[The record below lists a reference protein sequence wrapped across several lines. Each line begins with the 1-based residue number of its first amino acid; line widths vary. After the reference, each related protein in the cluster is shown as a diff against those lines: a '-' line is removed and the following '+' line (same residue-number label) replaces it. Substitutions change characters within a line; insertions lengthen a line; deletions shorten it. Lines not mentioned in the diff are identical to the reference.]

1 MFTLGEIATKRARL
15 GASDEAVVFDGI
27 RLTYGQLHERTSRL
41 ANAMLALGI
50 RPGDRV
56 AMLAENSHRY
66 VEFLLAAAKAGIV
79 ATPLNFRLTERE
91 LLHMLIDSGAR
102 AVFVGADFD
111 AIGQVLRSEL
121 PDDVFWISLEP
132 GMQWALGYENL
143 VRNGDAGEVA
153 SIVREDDLAVL
164 MYTGGTTGLPKGV
177 MLSHRNLL
185 SAFMSMV
192 IQFGFT
198 ARDVTLMVLPMFHVA
213 IWQVFCHLIVGARV
227 VILRRPEVGSILRT
241 LESEHCTSMNAVP
254 TLYNWIVSDPSL
266 AKHDL
271 SAIRLLIYG
280 GSPFPEE
287 ILRKCIAQFGPVFA
301 QGYGLTE
308 AAPTVCF
315 LAPEDHV
322 IEGPR
327 SRLLASAG
335 REMTLTEVRIA
346 DAQGNAVPIG
356 EAGEVL
362 ARGPNIMLGYWNNE
376 AMTRERLK
384 DGWLRTGDIG
394 RIDEE
399 GYVFLLDRKADMIVT
414 GGENVYPSE
423 IEGVLYTHPA
433 VHECLVASAPDS
445 RWGERVQA
453 AVVLKEGVQVS
464 EDDLLRF
471 CKEHFAGY
479 KCPKRIEF
487 WKSLPRSPVGKLLR
501 KDVKKAF
508 WGGQERRVN

>member
-1 MFTLGEIATKRARL
+1 VFTLGDIAGKRARL
-15 GASDEAVVFDGI
+15 GSSDEALVFGDV
-27 RLTYGQLHERTSRL
+27 RLTYGELHERTSRL
-41 ANAMLALGI
+41 ANALLTQGI
-50 RPGDRV
+50 HSGDRV

-66 VEFLLAAAKAGIV
+66 VEFFLAAAKAGIV

-91 LLHMLIDSGAR
+91 LLHMLGDSGAR
-102 AVFVGADFD
+102 AVFVGAEFE
-111 AIGQVLRSEL
+111 AVGQALRTQL
-121 PDDVFWISLEP
+121 PDEVLWIGLDP
-132 GMQWALGYENL
+132 NMRWVLGYEDL
-143 VRNGDAGEVA
+143 VRDGDAGDVMA
-153 SIVREDDLAVL
+153 TVREDDLAVL

-213 IWQVFCHLIVGARV
+213 IWQVICHLIVGARV
-227 VILRRPEVGSILRT
+227 VILRRPDVTDILCA
-241 LESEHCTSMNAVP
+241 LESERCTSMNAVP
-254 TLYNWIVSDPSL
+254 TLYNWIVSDPGLSQ
-266 AKHDL
+266 HDL
-271 SAIRLLIYG
+271 RSLRLLIYG

-287 ILRKCIAQFGPVFA
+287 ILRRCITHFGPVFA

-315 LAPEDHV
+315 LAPQDHV
-322 IEGPR
+322 LDGPR

-335 REMTLTEVRIA
+335 REMPLTEVRIA
-346 DAQGNAVPIG
+346 DEEGNSVPIG
-356 EAGEVL
+356 GVGEVL

-376 AMTRERLK
+376 PMTRERLK
-384 DGWLRTGDIG
+384 DGWLHTGDIG
-394 RIDEE
+394 RMDED

-433 VHECLVASAPDS
+433 VHECLVASAPDT

-453 AVVLKEGVQVS
+453 AVVLKAGMQAS

-471 CKEHFAGY
+471 CKENLAGY

-487 WKSLPRSPVGKLLR
+487 WDALPRSPVGKLLR

-508 WGGQERRVN
+508 WSGQERQVR

>member
-1 MFTLGEIATKRARL
+1 MFTLGDITVKRARL
-15 GASDEAVVFDGI
+15 GASDEALVFGDV
-27 RLTYGQLHERTSRL
+27 RLTYGELHERTNKL
-41 ANAMLALGI
+41 ANAMLTLGI
-50 RPGDRV
+50 QPGDRV

-66 VEFLLAAAKAGIV
+66 VEFFLAAAKAGIV

-91 LLHMLIDSGAR
+91 LLHMLTDSGAR
-102 AVFVGADFD
+102 AVFVGAEFD
-111 AIGQVLRSEL
+111 AIGQALRSEL
-121 PDDVFWISLEP
+121 PDDVRWIGLEP
-132 GMQWALGYENL
+132 GMRWAIGYEDL
-143 VRNGDAGEVA
+143 VLNGGAGDVLG
-153 SIVREDDLAVL
+153 IVHEDELAVL

-185 SAFMSMV
+185 SAFMSMI

-213 IWQVFCHLIVGARV
+213 IWQVLCHLIVGARV
-227 VILRRPEVGSILRT
+227 VILRRAEVGSILSA
-241 LESEHCTSMNAVP
+241 LESERCTSMNAVP
-254 TLYNWIVSDPSL
+254 TLYNWIVSDPGL
-266 AKHDL
+266 AKYDL

-287 ILRKCIAQFGPVFA
+287 ILRKCIAKFGPVFA

-322 IEGPR
+322 IDGPR

-346 DAQGNAVPIG
+346 DALGNAVPIG

-384 DGWLRTGDIG
+384 DGWLRTGDVG

-433 VHECLVASAPDS
+433 VYECLVASAPDS

-453 AVVLKEGVQVS
+453 AVVLKEGAQVS
-464 EDDLLRF
+464 EDELLHF
-471 CKEHFAGY
+471 CKEHLAGY
-479 KCPKRIEF
+479 KCPKQIEF